1 MWTGKLLTSLILAWL
16 IPGAGHLFL
25 KKTKTGLVLLGAMGT
40 LLIAGMLTG
49 RSSSHID
56 LGVVDWLY
64 WFSRLSGGL
73 TFLVTPVLSALS
85 NSSTAS
91 EVPNVNFE
99 YGRISLVI
107 VGLLNYLAILN
118 IYDIS
123 QNEYRV
129 RGRK

>member
-16 IPGAGHLFL
+16 VPGAGHLYL
-25 KKTKTGLVLLGAMGT
+25 KKNTTGLVLLGAMGT
-40 LLIAGMLTG
+40 LLIAGMITG
-49 RSSSHID
+49 RSTSQID
-56 LGVVDWLY
+56 LGIVDWLY
-64 WFSRLSGGL
+64 WFSRLSNGL
-73 TFLVTPVLSALS
+73 TFLLTPILSAAS
-85 NSSTAS
+85 NPSTAT

-107 VGLLNYLAILN
+107 VGLLNYLAMLN
-118 IYDIS
+118 IFDIS